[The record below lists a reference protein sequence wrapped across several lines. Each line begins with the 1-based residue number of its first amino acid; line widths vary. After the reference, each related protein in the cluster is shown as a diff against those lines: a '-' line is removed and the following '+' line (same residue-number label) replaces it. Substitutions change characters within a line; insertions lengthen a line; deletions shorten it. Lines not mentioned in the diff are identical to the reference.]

1 MKKEEF
7 KYTFQI
13 TKKVIFQ
20 VSYYTLGSNKNPYFS
35 TSSAQFN
42 QPKTDFNRCG
52 QCQKDVLFGNVKKF
66 YFKYDSLHLMDLN
79 DEQYQN
85 IINDIELLKD
95 QYNWIDNQKF
105 YNQKDLSKMELK
117 KCKKLK

>member
-1 MKKEEF
+1 MEKTEF

-20 VSYYTLGSNKNPYFS
+20 VSYYTLGSNKTPHFA
-35 TSSAQFN
+35 TSAAVFN
-42 QPKTDFNRCG
+42 QPKSDFNQCG
-52 QCQKDVLFGNVKKF
+52 QCQKDVLLGNAKKF
-66 YFKYDSLHLMDLN
+66 YFKYDFLHLSDLN
-79 DEQYQN
+79 DEQYEN

-95 QYNWIDNQKF
+95 QYNWIDNQSF

-117 KCKKLK
+117 KVNKA

>member
-1 MKKEEF
+1 MQKLQF
-7 KYTFQI
+7 NYTFQI
-13 TKKVIFQ
+13 TKKVIFE

-35 TSSAQFN
+35 TSAAQFN
-42 QPKTDFNRCG
+42 QPKTDFKRCG
-52 QCQKDVLFGNVKKF
+52 QCQEDVLFDNAKKF

-117 KCKKLK
+117 KCTK